1 MDVNENVDDLF
12 DYDAGLDDIL
22 RQVEQDTN
30 KTTAASSSQA
40 QPNPGKGVL
49 GIDDELQ
56 VSRKRAPVAQ
66 LDEAR
71 LLSQDGIPR
80 LRKMART
87 SLKLK
92 GKGHEFSDA
101 GRLLNFYRL
110 WLDELYPRA
119 KFTDT
124 LATIEKLGH
133 SKRLQV
139 MRREWIDEGKPMPEV
154 DDDDFRFGKEQNL
167 PTREKENQ
175 QDRTLPNPEEEDL
188 FRDSPHPETTSSTKG
203 AVKTLF
209 GGDGNGQSSVLNTT
223 SIDDELFEWEWN
235 DKVLG
240 DPPKDNI
247 GHAGTNKVPAG
258 FPDEEDDLDRLLA
271 EDDNGIN
278 SNSIHKPN
286 AEAPASN
293 AVVDDYENDWEAILF
308 LPSPLFL

>member
-1 MDVNENVDDLF
+1 MTVETLPAWGIYIELLGRMDVNENVDDLF

-30 KTTAASSSQA
+30 KTTAASSSQD

-71 LLSQDGIPR
+71 LLTVLVQ
-80 LRKMART
+80 
-87 SLKLK
+87 
-92 GKGHEFSDA
+92 FSDA

-139 MRREWIDEGKPMPEV
+139 MRREWIDEGKPRPEV
-154 DDDDFRFGKEQNL
+154 DDDDFQLGKEQDL
-167 PTREKENQ
+167 PTREKGNQ
-175 QDRTLPNPEEEDL
+175 QDGARLNPEEEDL
-188 FRDSPHPETTSSTKG
+188 FIDSPHPETTFSTQD
-203 AVKTLF
+203 AVKSLF
-209 GGDGNGQSSVLNTT
+209 GGDGNEQSSVLNTT
-223 SIDDELFEWEWN
+223 SIDNELFEWESN
-235 DKVLG
+235 DKALG

-247 GHAGTNKVPAG
+247 DHSGTNKVPAG
-258 FPDEEDDLDRLLA
+258 FPDDEDDLDRPLA

-278 SNSIHKPN
+278 SNSIRKPN
-286 AEAPASN
+286 AEASASN
-293 AVVDDYENDWEAILF
+293 AVADEYENDWEAMQEHDM
-308 LPSPLFL
+308 

>member
-1 MDVNENVDDLF
+1 MDVNDNVDDLF

-22 RQVEQDTN
+22 RQVEQDTS
-30 KTTAASSSQA
+30 KTTAASSSQD

-49 GIDDELQ
+49 GIDGELQ
-56 VSRKRAPVAQ
+56 VSRKRGPVAQ

-92 GKGHEFSDA
+92 GRGHEFSDA

-133 SKRLQV
+133 SKRVQV
-139 MRREWIDEGKPMPEV
+139 MRREWIDEGKPRPEV
-154 DDDDFRFGKEQNL
+154 DDDDFRLGIEQDL

-175 QDRTLPNPEEEDL
+175 QDEARPNAEDEDL
-188 FRDSPHPETTSSTKG
+188 FVDSQHPKTTSTKG
-203 AVKTLF
+203 AVKSLF
-209 GGDGNGQSSVLNTT
+209 GGDDNGQSSVLNTT
-223 SIDDELFEWEWN
+223 SMDDELFEWEWN
-235 DKVLG
+235 AKTPG
-240 DPPKDNI
+240 DPPKVNI
-247 GHAGTNKVPAG
+247 GPAGTNEVTDG

-271 EDDNGIN
+271 EDDDGIN
-278 SNSIHKPN
+278 SKSIHKPK
-286 AEAPASN
+286 AETSAPY
-293 AVVDDYENDWEAILF
+293 AVEDDYENDWEAMQEHEM
-308 LPSPLFL
+308 